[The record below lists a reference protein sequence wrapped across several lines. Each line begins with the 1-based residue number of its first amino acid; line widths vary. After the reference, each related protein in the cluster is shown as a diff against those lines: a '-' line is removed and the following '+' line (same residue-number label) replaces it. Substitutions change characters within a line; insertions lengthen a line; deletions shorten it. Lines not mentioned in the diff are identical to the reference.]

1 MDVGIRQRRA
11 AATRDQLIAAGLSL
25 AERTG
30 LAGMSVNQIV
40 AEAGVAKGTFFH
52 HFRDRSEFLVV
63 LHNEFHDRVFAEI
76 EQAVNGMPPGRDR
89 LIAAAY
95 AYLDECLRHRGI
107 RALLLEARA
116 DHAILAA
123 IAARN
128 RLVVQLTGGDFTAM
142 GREYPEASAA
152 LWNAAVVEAAL
163 VELEAGGYQAEVRAA
178 LAQFLPGPALVK
190 IKVRAPE
197 RIRGYPWSR
206 SVAQVSPAAAC
217 GGGRSAPAARGR
229 RSG

>member
-1 MDVGIRQRRA
+1 MDVGIRQQRA

-76 EQAVNGMPPGRDR
+76 ERAVAGMPPGRDR

-95 AYLDECLRHRGI
+95 AYLDECLCHRGI

-163 VELEAGGYQAEVRAA
+163 VELEAGGYRAEVRAA
-178 LAQFLPGPALVK
+178 LAQFLPGQ
-190 IKVRAPE
+190 R
-197 RIRGYPWSR
+197 
-206 SVAQVSPAAAC
+206 
-217 GGGRSAPAARGR
+217 
-229 RSG
+229 